1 MKRHVLP
8 LLVIISL
15 FSYSVCSAEE
25 SVVII
30 AHSSVTVSHLSIDE
44 IKDIYLLN
52 KRQWSDSSP
61 IVVVNRLS
69 GSPIRSRFEQDIL
82 GIVTR
87 KYALHLERMHYQGV
101 TLPVIQESTQ
111 AVIAF
116 VQNVPGAIAYI
127 EGLPDNSQVKVLMEL
142 K

>member
-1 MKRHVLP
+1 
-8 LLVIISL
+8 
-15 FSYSVCSAEE
+15 
-25 SVVII
+25 
-30 AHSSVTVSHLSIDE
+30 
-44 IKDIYLLN
+44 
-52 KRQWSDSSP
+52 
-61 IVVVNRLS
+61 
-69 GSPIRSRFEQDIL
+69 
-82 GIVTR
+82 
-87 KYALHLERMHYQGV
+87 MHYQGV